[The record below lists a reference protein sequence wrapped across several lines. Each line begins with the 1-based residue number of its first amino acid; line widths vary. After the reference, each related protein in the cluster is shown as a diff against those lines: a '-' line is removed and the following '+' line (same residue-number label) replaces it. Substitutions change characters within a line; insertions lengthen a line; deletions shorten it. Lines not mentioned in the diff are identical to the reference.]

1 MLKLLTWIILKV
13 IEREN
18 QNGQN
23 RSTKDTLIAI
33 NDYNKG
39 IPIKKVAEKLGRSEA
54 EIESKIEKLRY
65 EMLVN
70 AFDNLFKE
78 IAVIFQ
84 IPYRRL
90 CYQIEILLDDTISE
104 TLKKKQ
110 KELED

>member
-1 MLKLLTWIILKV
+1 
-13 IEREN
+13 
-18 QNGQN
+18 
-23 RSTKDTLIAI
+23 
-33 NDYNKG
+33 
-39 IPIKKVAEKLGRSEA
+39 
-54 EIESKIEKLRY
+54 
-65 EMLVN
+65 MLVN